1 MIGYKDT
8 SDVAKKA
15 AKAALKKE
23 QQLTHGEFY
32 P

>member
-1 MIGYKDT
+1 MVGYKDT

-15 AKAALKKE
+15 TEVAEKNE
-23 QQLTHGEFY
+23 QQLANGEFY